1 MFHAYVCHGLWSR
14 LTRAIQHWFLV
25 LKEKK
30 RWYICWNSKTHPIKG
45 CYATIWYQEEIEYLM
60 NRWPVGIREKGI
72 VMIRSWHRCYHHHD
86 EHHTSCAW
94 NCIFLVLLV
103 HADRPLHRWAIS
115 ENNNTNLDFSQ
126 TLCSQRSS
134 DDYLNRSPKQFMYK
148 VELSS
153 LELLDTTTQASCL
166 HLMQEANINTLH
178 ILSSLS
184 LTHRLSLSS
193 SSLSLYKPQG
203 EGKVREEEEGVKE
216 IIIEKKTMEI
226 KWRWWPQGI

>member
-30 RWYICWNSKTHPIKG
+30 RWYICWNSKTHHIKG

-94 NCIFLVLLV
+94 NYIFWFCWFMRTVHCIVGPSARTITQTWIFHKVYVHKDHPMITWTVHQNNSCTKLNYHHWSFLIPLL
-103 HADRPLHRWAIS
+103 RPVASIS
-115 ENNNTNLDFSQ
+115 CRKQ
-126 TLCSQRSS
+126 TLTHFTF
-134 DDYLNRSPKQFMYK
+134 SPH
-148 VELSS
+148 SHS
-153 LELLDTTTQASCL
+153 HTD
-166 HLMQEANINTLH
+166 
-178 ILSSLS
+178 
-184 LTHRLSLSS
+184 SLSS